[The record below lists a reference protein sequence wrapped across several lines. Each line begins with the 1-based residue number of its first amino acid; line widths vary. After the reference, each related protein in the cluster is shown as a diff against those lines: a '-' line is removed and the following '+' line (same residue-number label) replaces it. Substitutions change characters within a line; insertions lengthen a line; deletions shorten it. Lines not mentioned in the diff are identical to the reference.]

1 MQPPGQPQ
9 MQMPPTVSAAAGGT
23 VISGQGVT
31 SAGGSVQSQVQGPPG
46 AVQPGQP
53 QQPIRVYFQQSQDPT
68 AIAQAAAAAQQQQP
82 PNTNPVFVHH
92 PSANFVVGFLLNFVI
107 FLSKPAILAQIIL

>member
-1 MQPPGQPQ
+1 MQ
-9 MQMPPTVSAAAGGT
+9 T
-23 VISGQGVT
+23 
-31 SAGGSVQSQVQGPPG
+31 QGPPG

-68 AIAQAAAAAQQQQP
+68 ALAAAQAAQQQQQ

-92 PSANFVVGFLLNFVI
+92 PSANFVVGFTFEDFSDFSCLIRHNG
-107 FLSKPAILAQIIL
+107 S